1 MFGEYATAITSH
13 NSHRGWTTLISF
25 TIQSLAVTA
34 LLLVPLLSIQGLP
47 ALQWTAVL
55 SVPPPAPSPAPRT
68 EVRASETPVS
78 NMRGRQLMLPGR
90 IPREIADLNE
100 TEPPPAPEFPG
111 GSGVPGATGSPG
123 SGSGVP
129 FSIGSGTNSM
139 PILSTPPVIR
149 SVRVSQMMEGNLIH
163 RVQPDYPPLARQA
176 RIQGTVVLRAII
188 NREGRIENLQVLSGH
203 PMLVPAA
210 IDAVR
215 QWRYRPYVLNDQPV
229 EVETQI
235 TVNFLLAGG

>member
-1 MFGEYATAITSH
+1 MFGEYATGITSH
-13 NSHRGWTTLISF
+13 NSHRGWTTLFSF
-25 TIQSLAVTA
+25 LIQTSLIAV

-47 ALQWTAVL
+47 ALQWTAAL

-68 EVRASETPVS
+68 DVRASETPVS
-78 NMRGRQLMLPGR
+78 NMRGRQLMMPSR
-90 IPREIADLNE
+90 IPREIADVNE

-111 GSGVPGATGSPG
+111 GSGVPGATGSSG

-129 FSIGSGTNSM
+129 FSIGSSTNSM
-139 PILSTPPVIR
+139 PTLSPLPAVRPIR
-149 SVRVSQMMEGNLIH
+149 ISHMMEGNLIH
-163 RVQPDYPPLARQA
+163 RVQPDYPSLARQA

-188 NREGRIENLQVLSGH
+188 NREGRIENLQVVSGH